1 MSFLVWHML
10 AILTI
15 MIISFIIGYSV
26 GEKNVIS
33 KEEDFEQVKTIFYK
47 HKKWFSHVRTDYMM
61 RMIAKEQ

>member
-26 GEKNVIS
+26 GEKNVAS
-33 KEEDFEQVKTIFYK
+33 KRRRF
-47 HKKWFSHVRTDYMM
+47 
-61 RMIAKEQ
+61 